1 MLLKTSCVCLEI
13 SRSWLAEVIQRI
25 LTEIDAI
32 WLIATG
38 SLFLWGN
45 NLLTKFSIYIFLPQS
60 RIEKDRGNLTFL
72 KMYKKVK
79 ICKKDHLFMVQKS
92 LHYIYMH
99 VHKCI

>member
-60 RIEKDRGNLTFL
+60 RIETDGGTL
-72 KMYKKVK
+72 
-79 ICKKDHLFMVQKS
+79 LF
-92 LHYIYMH
+92 
-99 VHKCI
+99 